1 VAAILIAGGL
11 LEGIALGVVPAFKC
25 WRAPARRLRDP
36 IAAAKH
42 RATTN
47 CCSQSLP
54 RFNRV
59 IWNLTGRGRREPPSL
74 ARRNGLENTDMAR
87 MAADPFGD
95 IPVATGGKHDYG
107 IVRDSLNGAGDATRR
122 HGKIKWLH
130 VWHEEVAAFA
140 AAALVAFAA
149 GLLAAG
155 GARAA
160 DEPTQLRPPTERAGT
175 NSVHGEPTDR
185 QFAPPN
191 RPDVTVG
198 DAHIVGA
205 LYRPIIGPQ
214 LANSSDPRSGT
225 RPSGSVER

>member
-1 VAAILIAGGL
+1 
-11 LEGIALGVVPAFKC
+11 
-25 WRAPARRLRDP
+25 
-36 IAAAKH
+36 
-42 RATTN
+42 
-47 CCSQSLP
+47 
-54 RFNRV
+54 
-59 IWNLTGRGRREPPSL
+59 
-74 ARRNGLENTDMAR
+74 MAR
-87 MAADPFGD
+87 MAADQFGD

-149 GLLAAG
+149 GLLAAAI

-160 DEPTQLRPPTERAGT
+160 DEPTQLQPPTERAGT

-191 RPDVTVG
+191 RP
-198 DAHIVGA
+198 
-205 LYRPIIGPQ
+205 
-214 LANSSDPRSGT
+214 
-225 RPSGSVER
+225 